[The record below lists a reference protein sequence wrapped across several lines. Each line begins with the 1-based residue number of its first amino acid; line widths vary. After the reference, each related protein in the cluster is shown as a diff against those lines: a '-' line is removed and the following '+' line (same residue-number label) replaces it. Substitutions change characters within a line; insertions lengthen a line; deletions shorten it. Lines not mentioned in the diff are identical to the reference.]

1 MIFRSIR
8 WRLQVWHGLLL
19 WVVLTGFGLTAYQLE
34 RANRFRQ
41 IDRAL
46 NERLSELH
54 RGLREGGRDR
64 PPSDDDLSGRSFR
77 NGPPRRRGDFPPPGG
92 FRLSPGVAGLFGT
105 NQSPAYYFVA
115 WNRDGKEMGRSTLA
129 PADVIR
135 PQNLQT
141 NLAPMLR
148 NQGEFREALLATPPG
163 EVLLVG
169 RSIASERA
177 SLNRFA
183 GGLLAAGIL
192 VLSVGLVGGWFLA
205 SRAIRPIETIS
216 VTAGRIAA
224 GNLSERIR
232 TDETESE
239 LGRLGAVL
247 NDMFARLEDSFA
259 QQRQFTADASHELR
273 TPLAVLLSQLQM
285 TLARERSPQ
294 EYRDTLETC
303 QRAGQRMRR
312 LIESLLELARLDA
325 GQETLRRESFDLA
338 QVVRDE
344 IELMAPLAAPRG
356 IQVEAQLN
364 TANCAGD
371 PGRIGQVVTNLLS
384 NAIHYNRENGSIR
397 VSVRVLEGEA
407 LLEVEDTGVGIS
419 VEDLP
424 HVFERFY
431 RADKSRSHAEGRTG
445 LGLAISQSIVQAHG
459 GRIEVSSSP
468 GQSTTFRVRLPS
480 R

>member
-1 MIFRSIR
+1 M
-8 WRLQVWHGLLL
+8 
-19 WVVLTGFGLTAYQLE
+19 
-34 RANRFRQ
+34 
-41 IDRAL
+41 
-46 NERLSELH
+46 
-54 RGLREGGRDR
+54 GLRWT
-64 PPSDDDLSGRSFR
+64 PP
-77 NGPPRRRGDFPPPGG
+77 
-92 FRLSPGVAGLFGT
+92 T
-105 NQSPAYYFVA
+105 YYFVA
-115 WNRDGKEMGRSTLA
+115 WNRDGEELGRSTLA
-129 PADVIR
+129 PADVVR

-148 NQGEFREALLATPPG
+148 NQGELREALLATPPG

-169 RSIASERA
+169 RSTASERA

-183 GGLLAAGIL
+183 GGLLAVGIL
-192 VLSVGLVGGWFLA
+192 VLAVGLVGGWFLA

-216 VTAGRIAA
+216 ATAGRIAA

-232 TDETESE
+232 TEETDSE
-239 LGRLGAVL
+239 LGRLCAVL

-273 TPLAVLLSQLQM
+273 TPLTVLLSQLQM

-294 EYRDTLETC
+294 DYRDTLETC
-303 QRAGQRMRR
+303 QRAGQRMRQ

-325 GQETLRRESFDLA
+325 GQETLRQESFDLA

-344 IELMAPLAAPRG
+344 IELMAPLAAQRG
-356 IQVEAQLN
+356 IQVEAQLT
-364 TANCAGD
+364 TATCAGD
-371 PGRIGQVVTNLLS
+371 RGRIGQVVTNLLS

-419 VEDLP
+419 AEDLP

-431 RADKSRSHAEGRTG
+431 PLLGSASRFGVWSG
-445 LGLAISQSIVQAHG
+445 
-459 GRIEVSSSP
+459 P
-468 GQSTTFRVRLPS
+468 
-480 R
+480 